1 MATPIPAAGAPP
13 TAPVQEPN
21 TFDQALDQRRR
32 AQATEG
38 TIPAG
43 LVELGEKALRISTD
57 MHGTGQNVAPLASD
71 VPSTA
76 LAPKAGPADPAKQP
90 SGDDLISRAKQLIDS
105 SFGYAVLTQQ
115 VVRGAN
121 QVASG
126 MMTLLRST

>member
-1 MATPIPAAGAPP
+1 
-13 TAPVQEPN
+13 VQEPS

-32 AQATEG
+32 AQAAEG
-38 TIPAG
+38 AIPAG
-43 LVELGEKALRISTD
+43 LVELGEKALRISD
-57 MHGTGQNVAPLASD
+57 RMRGTGQSLLPLASD
-71 VPSTA
+71 VPSKVTMGKSGA
-76 LAPKAGPADPAKQP
+76 TGSSKVP
-90 SGDDLISRAKQLIDS
+90 SGDDLIARAKQLIDS